1 MNEDRLGEFLGE
13 FREFRGEMREGMKN
27 LNSHISHVSRKADD
41 IRDECREGLRE
52 HQTSPS
58 AHGLDKE
65 VAAGNTIRNWLALAV
80 AAAGFIYTL
89 VK

>member
-1 MNEDRLGEFLGE
+1 MNDEKFVEFIGE
-13 FREFRGEMREGMKN
+13 FREFRGEMRKGMEG
-27 LNSHISHVSRKADD
+27 LNSHIDHVSRKADD
-41 IRDECREGLRE
+41 IRDECREELRE

-65 VAAGNTIRNWLALAV
+65 EKATNTIRNWLALAV